1 MDTNNPFRIEIYN
14 KSFAFQCLIGDP
26 LNITAT
32 PRHNQISTAVFT
44 VASNHRRLPQLLED
58 GARAV
63 VSYHGEVVVSGPINL
78 RQAKGPDVEGT
89 LTCYV
94 DGDFR
99 IMDNVLAWCVP
110 GSAIGSQSGAEY
122 YTLTGAAEYIVKDL
136 VTKNAIT
143 RLGMPVLCAG
153 DLGRGAII
161 PGGIKA
167 RFQSLRDVLLPAV
180 ETAGLGI
187 TFKQDGSHIVCDVY
201 APVTYPVT
209 LSERAGMITDW
220 SWSSANPTATR
231 VVTGGAGDGTARVF
245 RAQSDLTLEA
255 QYGDIVEVFRDARDA
270 DNTTLQDARG
280 QETLTDGQPKYGFS
294 LKLAETDTFRY
305 GGSGVHVGDIVTVD
319 LGFATRTDVLR
330 EATLSWSADDG
341 VVVTPSV
348 GEIQDNPDR
357 ALGDFLRKLR
367 KGITDLKVSK

>member
-1 MDTNNPFRIEIYN
+1 MPHYNPFRIEIYS
-14 KSFAFQCLIGDP
+14 KAFGFECLIGDP
-26 LNITAT
+26 LNLTVT

-44 VASNHRRLPQLLED
+44 VAADHHRLPQLLAD

-63 VSYHGEVVVSGPINL
+63 VSYHGEVMVSGPINL
-78 RQAKGPDVEGT
+78 RTADGPAVSGT
-89 LTCYV
+89 ITLFV

-99 IMDNVLAWCVP
+99 IMDNVLAWSVP
-110 GSAIGSQSGAEY
+110 GAAISAQTAEY
-122 YTLTGAAEYIVKDL
+122 YTLTGAAEFIVKDL

-143 RLGMPVLCAG
+143 RLGLPLVCAG
-153 DLGRGAII
+153 DLGRGAVI

-187 TFKQDGSHIVCDVY
+187 TFKQDDNHIVCDVY
-201 APVTYPVT
+201 APVTYPVI

-220 SWSSANPTATR
+220 SWSSANPKATR
-231 VVTGGAGDGTARVF
+231 VVTGGPGDGTARVF
-245 RAQSDLTLEA
+245 RAQADATLEA
-255 QYGDIVEVFRDARDA
+255 QFGDKVEVFRDARDA

-280 QETLTDGQPKYGFS
+280 SETLTDGSPKYGFS
-294 LKLAETDTFRY
+294 LTLAETDTFRY

-330 EATLSWSADDG
+330 EATLTWTADAG
-341 VVVTPSV
+341 VVVTPRV

>member
-1 MDTNNPFRIEIYN
+1 MSHHMPFRIEIYS
-14 KSFAFQCLIGDP
+14 KTFGFECLIGDP
-26 LNITAT
+26 IELTVT

-44 VASNHRRLPQLLED
+44 VDADHRRLPQLLAD

-63 VSYHGEVVVSGPINL
+63 VSYHGEVLVSGPISS
-78 RQAKGPDVEGT
+78 RQGAGPTIGGT
-89 LTCYV
+89 ITLFV

-99 IMDNVLAWCVP
+99 IMDNVLAWPVP

-122 YTLTGAAEYIVKDL
+122 YTATGGAEFIVKDL

-143 RLGMPVLCAG
+143 RLGMPLTCAG
-153 DLGRGAII
+153 DLSRGATI

-187 TFKQDGSHIVCDVY
+187 TFKQDNDHIVCDVY
-201 APVTYPVT
+201 APITYPVI

-220 SWSSANPTATR
+220 SWASANPTATR
-231 VVTGGAGDGTARVF
+231 VVTGGPGDATARVF
-245 RAQSDLTLEA
+245 RSVSDVTLEA
-255 QYGDIVEVFRDARDA
+255 DFGDIVEVFRDARDA

-280 QETLTDGQPKYGFS
+280 TETLTEGSPKYGFS
-294 LKLAETDTFRY
+294 LTLAETDTFRY

-330 EATLSWSADDG
+330 EATLTWNRTDG
-341 VVVTPSV
+341 VVVTPKV
-348 GEIQDNPDR
+348 GDIQNNPDR